1 VRHLNLLP
9 TTARFLAVFLVVT
22 TASSAVICQETGK
35 PPSQSEGQ
43 NEDSSVHNL
52 QKQMLE
58 LKSMLEEMRNEIL
71 RSRKEAIE
79 LRQELEATRQE
90 LSSSAQPRRP
100 ANRGEEGQAEGN
112 AQAPLN
118 HSTEQTIKTLVEDQQ
133 LTAAKV
139 EELHQTKVES
149 GSKYPVRLSGL
160 VLLNLLSNKGTTDNL
175 DFPSLALFA
184 SSGNSGGS
192 FGGSLRQSLL
202 GLEVFGPDLR
212 GAKVNADL
220 QFDFAGG
227 FPYAPDGVTFGLL
240 RLRTGVLRVAWPN
253 TTVVAGQD
261 APFFSPLSPSS
272 IASLAVPAFSYA
284 GNLWNWTPQ
293 VRVEHRFNVTEN
305 SGFILQGGILDP
317 LTGDL
322 PTAQFL
328 RMPQAGEASRQP
340 AYAARIAWSHHVF
353 GHDLILGIGS
363 YYSRQNWGFQ
373 RMVDGW
379 AGTADWTLPLS
390 FRWELSGEF
399 YRGRSIGG
407 LGGGIGR
414 SALFNGPITDPA
426 TQVHGLNSIGGW
438 SQLKFRQTEKF
449 EWNASFGQD
458 NALARD
464 LSYFLSPVSQQGYFA
479 ASLARNRSA
488 LLNFIYHPR
497 SNLLFSTEYRR
508 LQTFSVTGT
517 RATAEQISLNTGV
530 LF

>member
-1 VRHLNLLP
+1 MRYLNLP
-9 TTARFLAVFLVVT
+9 SGTAKLFTAVLFLSLGSPA
-22 TASSAVICQETGK
+22 ARCQDAGNQIQ
-35 PPSQSEGQ
+35 QSGGQ
-43 NEDSSVHNL
+43 TVDESLRNL

-58 LKSMLEEMRNEIL
+58 LKSMLEEMHNEIV
-71 RSRKEAIE
+71 RSHKETVE
-79 LRQELEATRQE
+79 LRQELKAARQE
-90 LSSSAQPRRP
+90 IAGSAQ
-100 ANRGEEGQAEGN
+100 AKMAVKTEE
-112 AQAPLN
+112 AQAAGGAQESSNQNP
-118 HSTEQTIKTLVEDQQ
+118 EETIKRLEEDQQ
-133 LTAAKV
+133 LTAAKLD
-139 EELHQTKVES
+139 EMHQTKVES
-149 GSKYPVRLSGL
+149 ASKYRVRLSGL
-160 VLLNLLSNKGTTDNL
+160 ALLNLFSNKGTTDNL
-175 DFPSLALFA
+175 DFPSLALPANPGA
-184 SSGNSGGS
+184 SNGA

-202 GLEVFGPDLR
+202 GLEVFGPDLG
-212 GAKVNADL
+212 GAKVSADM

-240 RLRTGVLRVAWPN
+240 RLRTGVIRMAWQN

-293 VRVEHRFNVTEN
+293 VRVEHRVNVSEN
-305 SGFILQGGILDP
+305 SRVILQGGILDP

-322 PTAQFL
+322 PISQFL

-353 GHDLILGIGS
+353 GHDLILGIGG
-363 YYSRQNWGFQ
+363 YYSRQNWGFH

-379 AGTADWTLPLS
+379 AGTSDWTLPLS

-399 YRGRSIGG
+399 YRGRAIGG

-414 SALFNGPITDPA
+414 SALFNGPLTDAA
-426 TQVHGLNSIGGW
+426 TEVHGLNSVGGW

-449 EWNASFGQD
+449 EWNAALGQD
-458 NALARD
+458 SAFARD
-464 LSYFLSPVSQQGYFA
+464 LNYFPSPLSQQDYFGA
-479 ASLARNRSA
+479 TLARNRSA

-508 LQTFSVTGT
+508 LQTFTVTGN
-517 RATAEQISLNTGV
+517 RATANQISLSTGV